1 MSNFKIDPSH
11 SEVSF
16 KVKHLMISTV
26 TGQFGAF
33 DAEMAAEQADFSD
46 AKINFNAE
54 INSISTNN
62 SQRDEHLKSADFFDA
77 AAHPKLE
84 FTSTAFRKT
93 DDNNYQLEGN
103 LSLHGIVKPIVFEVE
118 YAGQMTDPYGN
129 EKHGFEI
136 NGKINRKDYDLN
148 WSAVT
153 EAGGIVVSDEVKIAV
168 NAQFVKI

>member
-118 YAGQMTDPYGN
+118 YAGQMTDSYGN